1 MIRYDAILFERTER
15 NELGVTISKQVTL
28 RISFRDPHF
37 SSKATEDGLFLVN
50 LEAEAE
56 ETCFK
61 AGLIC
66 HDQEDDLYQI
76 SNTLKQGLLV
86 TTEAPGN
93 FLESENVTK
102 LECTGLLGR

>member
-1 MIRYDAILFERTER
+1 M
-15 NELGVTISKQVTL
+15 TISKQVTL
-28 RISFRDPHF
+28 RISFQDPHF

-76 SNTLKQGLLV
+76 SNTLKYYVNIRYIIHQILS
-86 TTEAPGN
+86 T
-93 FLESENVTK
+93 
-102 LECTGLLGR
+102 LGTSGDN